1 MTLTQTFLNQI
12 IFNIDKHQA
21 AHIRNETKRI
31 THLGNIDFSELTQK
45 QKNAVL
51 KTTDRLLNNFRILHS
66 DMEKIFKKVKIKS
79 KL

>member
-45 QKNAVL
+45 QKNAL
-51 KTTDRLLNNFRILHS
+51 
-66 DMEKIFKKVKIKS
+66 
-79 KL
+79 